1 MPKQLYD
8 QYQSELTQG
17 EEKPW
22 YDFSDLPVWS
32 GTLPGTPEDAS
43 HITTE
48 LAKDMSPVVGP
59 YRSGV
64 RSTKEYNKMM
74 GLLDEGDYT
83 GAISPAIWSLLE
95 SADVGLSALPI
106 LGGVLSTPIDLAR
119 AFTNLTPVR
128 PVPKKI
134 HGGDGA
140 YLGPDKNEIS
150 GSFTSGRVNVE
161 DGIKFGVGTPTK
173 SIIDDKSAGKK
184 VKVNLFKQKAGW
196 KWIGEP
202 PVDTP
207 TIISVEQGNKH
218 FYTLDSDIGNVD
230 LSKYPNQ
237 KSEPRLRPSSRGELE
252 FGEEVGKINLRG
264 KEHPVYASIK
274 IVPKTNSNPVA
285 PVVKTTRPYK
295 DPTGLLDFKK
305 LDTDYPPVK
314 QTREPL
320 FVPQKKEISDELKIF
335 KTKEQQEKLIDWFDE
350 GVKTGGLAW
359 YNTNPLRK
367 YAISEFGNKKGLELY
382 DRFLRYVGATS
393 PNTNPMSNIKQAS
406 YYNYLDQQGVPIVD
420 DLLTGN
426 LKIPKGYGRMSL
438 SGIKNTLASA
448 GAGTKGPV
456 LVGGKD
462 IKLDRI
468 PLYGHNYTGT
478 FPATA
483 PKVGRFYEN
492 LKGNIEQ
499 MATLD
504 AGAMRAIAGKKGGKG
519 KKAEN
524 LRESASKEIYDQ
536 MEVAFNKFANQLGVT
551 PAQAQASI
559 WSGSAPYT
567 GVGKSTGD
575 LPLGATF
582 MEMLMEKVSQTA
594 RITGQSPKDVLSGLL
609 SGNQYLK
616 GIIAPFA
623 VTGGLSGLLSEQEM

>member
-1 MPKQLYD
+1 MARNIRRRNRPT
-8 QYQSELTQG
+8 QSQ
-17 EEKPW
+17 P
-22 YDFSDLPVWS
+22 
-32 GTLPGTPEDAS
+32 
-43 HITTE
+43 
-48 LAKDMSPVVGP
+48 
-59 YRSGV
+59 
-64 RSTKEYNKMM
+64 
-74 GLLDEGDYT
+74 GLLDYVGD
-83 GAISPAIWSLLE
+83 L
-95 SADVGLSALPI
+95 V
-106 LGGVLSTPIDLAR
+106 
-119 AFTNLTPVR
+119 
-128 PVPKKI
+128 
-134 HGGDGA
+134 GA
-140 YLGPDKNEIS
+140 YLDRGNPWFSPNHPATIASKNIDWDNPDPEYWNSPEVRKKMEDWGETV
-150 GSFTSGRVNVE
+150 GSS
-161 DGIKFGVGTPTK
+161 IGV
-173 SIIDDKSAGKK
+173 D
-184 VKVNLFKQKAGW
+184 
-196 KWIGEP
+196 
-202 PVDTP
+202 
-207 TIISVEQGNKH
+207 
-218 FYTLDSDIGNVD
+218 
-230 LSKYPNQ
+230 
-237 KSEPRLRPSSRGELE
+237 PSS
-252 FGEEVGKINLRG
+252 FGGLLGR
-264 KEHPVYASIK
+264 IK
-274 IVPKTNSNPVA
+274 TVA
-285 PVVKTTRPYK
+285 PVKTTRPYK

-305 LDTDYPPVK
+305 LDTDYPPVI

-320 FVPQKKEISDELKIF
+320 FVPQKKEIPDELKIF

-536 MEVAFNKFANQLGVT
+536 MEVAFNKFATQLGVT